1 MTSKMLG
8 KEAEKITTE
17 KEGLQIKVDTYDME
31 IMQKN
36 EALMREN
43 DQSLFFI
50 NLYWYSMIS
59 HSL

>member
-1 MTSKMLG
+1 MLG
-8 KEAEKITTE
+8 KEAEKIATE

-31 IMQKN
+31 IMQKY